1 MSMTSEPSAY
11 HRKKQPEL
19 VRRNLIEQAI
29 RLMAEEGL
37 HAVTVQAVSDA
48 GGVSKGGFMHHFSSK
63 HALVEA
69 AFAELLAALDADLAA
84 RMAADPEP
92 YGAFTRAYIQ
102 SVFELEQ
109 EAPGNPWAVLSIA
122 TLSDARLRTVWTEWY
137 TQKLAEHHQTDSDL
151 RLTLLRLAADGVW
164 LSDLVNMVIE
174 ERTALHEYLIRGT
187 YPKVENV

>member
-37 HAVTVQAVSDA
+37 HAVTVQAVADA
-48 GGVSKGGFMHHFSSK
+48 AGVSKGGFIHHFSSK
-63 HALVEA
+63 QALVEA

-84 RMAADPEP
+84 RMDADPEP
-92 YGAFTRAYIQ
+92 YGAFTRAYIH

-109 EAPGNPWAVLSIA
+109 ESSGSPWAVLSIA
-122 TLSDARLRTVWTEWY
+122 TLSDARLRMVWTEWY
-137 TQKLAEHHQTDSDL
+137 TRKLAEHHQTDSDL
-151 RLTLLRLAADGVW
+151 RLTMLRLAADGVW
-164 LSDLVNMVIE
+164 LSDLSKMVLPQ
-174 ERTALHEYLIRGT
+174 RSALLEQMLRASS
-187 YPKVENV
+187 P

>member
-1 MSMTSEPSAY
+1 MTSAY

-48 GGVSKGGFMHHFSSK
+48 AGVSKGGFMHHFSSK

-84 RMAADPEP
+84 RMAAVTLISRRNRMEGWPARVSRTTP
-92 YGAFTRAYIQ
+92 PKQAVSAPMTMQIKGAAPIASASRVEQLPALIAAA
-102 SVFELEQ
+102 ELE
-109 EAPGNPWAVLSIA
+109 L
-122 TLSDARLRTVWTEWY
+122 TDAEV
-137 TQKLAEHHQTDSDL
+137 
-151 RLTLLRLAADGVW
+151 
-164 LSDLVNMVIE
+164 
-174 ERTALHEYLIRGT
+174 TALNEASQ
-187 YPKVENV
+187 PFA